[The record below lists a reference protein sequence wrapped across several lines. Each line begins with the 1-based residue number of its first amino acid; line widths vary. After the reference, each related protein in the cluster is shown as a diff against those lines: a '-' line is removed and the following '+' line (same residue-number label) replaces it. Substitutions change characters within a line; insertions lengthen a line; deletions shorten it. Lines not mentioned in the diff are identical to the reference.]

1 MKEKIV
7 FAPAKV
13 NLTLDI
19 LRRRE
24 DGYHDLRMVMQTL
37 SLGDVVTVRAETGG
51 EDIVVHAGREDL
63 PSGPDNIAWKAAA
76 EFFRATGLPNR
87 GVEITIEK
95 NIPAAAGMAGGSA
108 DGAAVLRALRDM
120 LAPEL
125 PGKTLEE
132 IGAHVGSDVPFCV
145 RGGTVLAEGRGER
158 LTDLPSMP
166 DCWIAVCKPEFGLST
181 PALFGRVRV
190 DALRQ
195 RPDHPAMEMALAEGN
210 LTAVANGLCNVFCE
224 VLTEEEGREIGH
236 IRDVM
241 LENGALNAV
250 MTGSGPTVFGLFGTE
265 VAANAAAEVLRR
277 EYRQV
282 FVARPRNERNV

>member
-1 MKEKIV
+1 MSERVV

-37 SLGDVVTVRAETGG
+37 SLGDTVTARVETGN
-51 EDIVVHAGREDL
+51 EDIVVHAGRADL
-63 PSGPDNIAWKAAA
+63 PSGPENIAWKAAA

-108 DGAAVLRALRDM
+108 DGAAVLRALRD
-120 LAPEL
+120 LLVPDL
-125 PGKTLEE
+125 PGEMLEE
-132 IGAHVGSDVPFCV
+132 IGARVGSDVPFCV
-145 RGGTVLAEGRGER
+145 RGGTVLAEGRGEI
-158 LTDLPSMP
+158 LTNLPPMP
-166 DCWIAVCKPEFGLST
+166 DCWITVCKPEFGLST
-181 PALFGRVRV
+181 PALFGRVKV
-190 DALRQ
+190 DALQQ
-195 RPDHPAMEMALAEGN
+195 RPDHAAMEAALAEGN
-210 LTAVANGLCNVFCE
+210 LTAVAAGLCNVFCE
-224 VLTEEEGREIGH
+224 VLADEEAREIGH
-236 IRDVM
+236 IRKVM

-250 MTGSGPTVFGLFGTE
+250 MTGSGPTVFGLFDTE
-265 VAANAAAEVLRR
+265 NAANAAAEVLRG

-282 FVARPRNERNV
+282 FVTRPRSERSV